1 MKRSKVVAA
10 MIVAPEHGQAGHPG
24 DMPPVMAQTAAVPFD
39 MDDPL
44 FKFGFGIGV
53 RAVRRN

>member
-10 MIVAPEHGQAGHPG
+10 TIVAPEHGQAGHPG
-24 DMPPVMAQTAAVPFD
+24 DMPSVMAQAAAVPFD

-44 FKFGFGIGV
+44 FKLGLDWGTGGK
-53 RAVRRN
+53 A